1 MQNGVTD
8 VVSEIFID
16 KCGINVCR
24 SGVTRSW
31 VKLTGVSRQ
40 WPTSAGLATYFCF
53 MHLECIMGWYHWFAS
68 SSPPLPPSF
77 LLDMHVRE
85 IVVVVG
91 WWVVLAIGKNPTRC
105 QSGGRV
111 CKGSQL

>member
-1 MQNGVTD
+1 MGQAYWRFSAMAHFGRLSNMLLLHPLRVYHG
-8 VVSEIFID
+8 VVSL
-16 KCGINVCR
+16 VCQF
-24 SGVTRSW
+24 
-31 VKLTGVSRQ
+31 L
-40 WPTSAGLATYFCF
+40 PT
-53 MHLECIMGWYHWFAS
+53 
-68 SSPPLPPSF
+68 PPSF

-91 WWVVLAIGKNPTRC
+91 WWVALAIGKNPTRC